1 MIEALAFGTSIVL
14 VGISAA
20 IARKNSRADDLDWA
34 RLDQENADLNAC
46 IYSLR
51 AEVEQARLQINDMQ
65 TANLKLRQDVWSAER
80 ATHAAN
86 GRAAAAVR
94 KAETAV
100 KDDLS
105 ALSAKGHAAKAAAKV
120 AA

>member
-1 MIEALAFGTSIVL
+1 MIDLFGRQAKALNILLLEIKAGYEQLICD
-14 VGISAA
+14 
-20 IARKNSRADDLDWA
+20 R
-34 RLDQENADLNAC
+34 NAE

-51 AEVEQARLQINDMQ
+51 AEVEQARLQINDTQ

-86 GRAAAAVR
+86 GRAAAAER

-100 KDDLS
+100 KDYLS